1 METKKENRLSMKE
14 KISYGLGDGAANIY
28 VAMAM
33 TFLTGYYTD
42 TVGLAAAAI
51 GTMMLV
57 ARLFDGVTDLIMG
70 AIVDKTKSKYGKARP
85 WVLWTAPLM
94 AIGLVALFRV
104 PEGLSDGGL
113 VSQDPVAIDS
123 VGADFLINEPAVTDN
138 NRALKGNPNVEN
150 YLHEAG
156 LVNQT
161 PSGTVYENGNGEAVV
176 NLGVH
181 EHWNNSVEKKYSRNL
196 GKKEGIELVSIIK

>member
-1 METKKENRLSMKE
+1 MGTKKENRLSMQE

-33 TFLTGYYTD
+33 TFLSGYYTD

-70 AIVDKTKSKYGKARP
+70 AVVDKTKSRYGKARP

-94 AIGLVALFRV
+94 AIGLVALFHV
-104 PEGLSDGGL
+104 PEGLSDSGKL
-113 VSQDPVAIDS
+113 AYAYISYILLNCIIYTA
-123 VGADFLINEPAVTDN
+123 N
-138 NRALKGNPNVEN
+138 NLPYNAL
-150 YLHEAG
+150 L
-156 LVNQT
+156 
-161 PSGTVYENGNGEAVV
+161 
-176 NLGVH
+176 
-181 EHWNNSVEKKYSRNL
+181 SRMTL
-196 GKKEGIELVSIIK
+196 SKR